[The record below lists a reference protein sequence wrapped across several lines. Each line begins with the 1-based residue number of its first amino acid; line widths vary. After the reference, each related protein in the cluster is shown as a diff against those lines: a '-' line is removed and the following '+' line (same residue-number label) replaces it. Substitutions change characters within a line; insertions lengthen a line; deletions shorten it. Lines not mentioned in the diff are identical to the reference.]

1 MYKKQMFFQK
11 ILCLLNVIAGGLVFF
26 YSLGIMTDLF
36 DSLYSTMRSK
46 DLTKTSV
53 PGSYIYYEM
62 QDFNQLFV
70 KLSIVLIL
78 VAVVL
83 FITGTNSRRKYY
95 IGNYAAVALN
105 AIYGIGFAV
114 WAHLQI
120 NLYRGKFLQIDFAAL
135 KEHAETWNTLYTEST
150 FWFDIHYLF
159 FGIVVVL
166 EILQVVNLFWKR
178 SLMKGEAELISAGKG
193 AVA

>member
-1 MYKKQMFFQK
+1 MFFQK

-62 QDFNQLFV
+62 QDFNKLFV
-70 KLSIVLIL
+70 KLSIGLIL

-83 FITGTNSRRKYY
+83 FITSTNSRRKYY
-95 IGNYAAVALN
+95 IGNYVAVALN
-105 AIYGIGFAV
+105 VIYGIGFAA

-166 EILQVVNLFWKR
+166 EILQIVNLFWKR